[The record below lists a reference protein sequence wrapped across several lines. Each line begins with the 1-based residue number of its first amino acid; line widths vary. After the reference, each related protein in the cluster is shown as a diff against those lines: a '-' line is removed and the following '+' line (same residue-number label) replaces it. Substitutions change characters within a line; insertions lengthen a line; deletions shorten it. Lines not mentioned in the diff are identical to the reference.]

1 MYHPDPTALLDTWP
15 DGPPPLV
22 AFGVGALLSYRNV
35 LSPHSLPHTGRS
47 RVTLDEVTLS
57 QGEGVADATST
68 PLQAPPTP
76 APPVSIPTHLVTV
89 GPVPHASAS
98 RVSELPTCDHP
109 DCNGAAPVEIA
120 NDRPWHPHQDTTDLD
135 GAIPQQRLFW
145 ACSPLPPSPSCQ
157 QASPEPLACPL
168 VAASELTQVT
178 DLFGYTK
185 DSYYIQIYF
194 LIVILSYSN
203 YIQWGFYWKNL
214 VSTLTLLFLL
224 SRKTLEEFRAQS
236 LQICKEVTKLLL
248 YAARLRLGERR
259 KRREKGWGR
268 ETK

>member
-15 DGPPPLV
+15 GGPPPGV
-22 AFGVGALLSYRNV
+22 AFGVGAPLSYRSV

-135 GAIPQQRLFW
+135 GAIPRQRLSW

-185 DSYYIQIYF
+185 DSYYIQTYF

-224 SRKTLEEFRAQS
+224 SRKTLEVFRAQS
-236 LQICKEVTKLLL
+236 LQICEEVTKLLL